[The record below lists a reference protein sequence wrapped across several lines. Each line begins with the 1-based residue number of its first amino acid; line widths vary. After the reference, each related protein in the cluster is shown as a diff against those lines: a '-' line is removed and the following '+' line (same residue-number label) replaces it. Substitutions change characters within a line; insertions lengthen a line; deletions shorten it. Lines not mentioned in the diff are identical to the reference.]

1 MMRRKGGRDDG
12 NGNRAEYK
20 FSRSASSAID
30 VTNNAKDAG
39 RRLLRKFIDDENGSN
54 PDEIEASG

>member
-1 MMRRKGGRDDG
+1 MMRKIIAM
-12 NGNRAEYK
+12 NK

-39 RRLLRKFIDDENGSN
+39 RRLLREDIDDEDESN
-54 PDEIEASG
+54 PDEIEASE